1 MKITTSISRVV
12 LRLSPVSIHIPR
24 WHLRRSS
31 NSFYKERPAMHLEG
45 CCLGELQ

>member
-31 NSFYKERPAMHLEG
+31 NYKERPPMHLEG